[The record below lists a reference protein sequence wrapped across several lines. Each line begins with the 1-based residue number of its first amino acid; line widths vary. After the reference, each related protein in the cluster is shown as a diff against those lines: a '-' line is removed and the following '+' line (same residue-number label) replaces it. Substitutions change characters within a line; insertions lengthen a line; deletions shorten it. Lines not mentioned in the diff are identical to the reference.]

1 MGGQKIKLIEKG
13 GYCSFNW
20 GCYIIK
26 LDRGGV
32 IQLGGGVKKKLHPP
46 PPTPRFLKEYPL
58 ILCSILRFKK
68 LKLAWSFL
76 ETPKMF
82 HLQVF
87 LFFEINMYQLSWRII
102 QCGINCWKC
111 WLILQLMQISHPVCR
126 RSGERLAS
134 NLAHMQLGELR
145 RVLHLQ
151 IILVCII
158 RDKNIPLIYSH
169 TVNLILQKHVLIPVI
184 LSK

>member
-1 MGGQKIKLIEKG
+1 MSQTDLSLKKTIIKVGGYTESMLVLFLPCAVDKGLSSKNYDRWEGLMGPSYFLMGYSNKNWGGQKIKLIEKG

-87 LFFEINMYQLSWRII
+87 LFFEINMYQLS
-102 QCGINCWKC
+102 
-111 WLILQLMQISHPVCR
+111 
-126 RSGERLAS
+126 
-134 NLAHMQLGELR
+134 
-145 RVLHLQ
+145 
-151 IILVCII
+151 
-158 RDKNIPLIYSH
+158 
-169 TVNLILQKHVLIPVI
+169 
-184 LSK
+184 